1 MQSLNPDP
9 ALLDELYIL
18 PNVTVPT
25 LDESAGKHEEEQLE
39 RQLHLQANCVP
50 GPELKPG
57 EVVTGESPKFT
68 GGQPS
73 LEGGPVLISASGAA
87 AGVKAY

>member
-25 LDESAGKHEEEQLE
+25 LDESALKGEEEQLE
-39 RQLHLQANCVP
+39 RQLHLAANCVP
-50 GPELKPG
+50 GPQLKPG
-57 EVVTGESPKFT
+57 EVVIGDSPKHPA
-68 GGQPS
+68 GQAG
-73 LEGGPVLISASGAA
+73 LDGGPVLISASATA